1 MKPEFSRQVFERCSN
16 TKFRENL
23 STVSQAAARRR
34 NAEANS
40 SFSQF
45 CGLAYKDLCYS
56 ASLSY
61 RLQPFAYATHQ
72 TPESENLPHS
82 DGAQVFLSLL

>member
-1 MKPEFSRQVFERCSN
+1 VKICP
-16 TKFRENL
+16 L
-23 STVSQAAARRR
+23 SAKLFH
-34 NAEANS
+34 AEVNS

-45 CGLAYKDLCYS
+45 CELAYKGLCYP

-61 RLQPFAYATHQ
+61 RLQPFAYSTHR

-82 DGAQVFLSLL
+82 DGAQVFWSLL